1 MKEMETNEF
10 KCQQCH
16 QIIKL
21 DESMR
26 FLNEHDI
33 AELTL
38 PIQNPVELDIAEHAD
53 SFDKCVLQI
62 ANSDLQHGFTVVGDF
77 GPREKASLSHHMKG
91 VFLQLTSELFDL
103 MSSTSDVDHPLCQ
116 ECCDGL
122 LQLLENQPEQE
133 DLSAL
138 QEELEKL
145 ELEESRLLSELGN
158 LEARSTDLQTQL
170 SKDQIVKKELLEE
183 EKRLW
188 KESAEQER
196 QKMLAEDE
204 LRSLDVQLK
213 QEQILLEKL
222 KQTNALNAAFHIW
235 HDGHFGVI
243 NGLHLGRLPSV
254 PVEWSEI
261 NGAWG
266 QAALLLEALVRRFG
280 LKLTRYRIV
289 PMGSHSYME
298 DIVEKKELPL
308 YSSGGLKFFWDS
320 KFDGGMVAFLD
331 CLQHFQEH
339 VEKIALNYRFQL
351 PYRIDRGKLEDRPAK
366 QWYSIK

>member
-1 MKEMETNEF
+1 M
-10 KCQQCH
+10 
-16 QIIKL
+16 
-21 DESMR
+21 
-26 FLNEHDI
+26 
-33 AELTL
+33 
-38 PIQNPVELDIAEHAD
+38 
-53 SFDKCVLQI
+53 
-62 ANSDLQHGFTVVGDF
+62 
-77 GPREKASLSHHMKG
+77 
-91 VFLQLTSELFDL
+91 
-103 MSSTSDVDHPLCQ
+103 
-116 ECCDGL
+116 
-122 LQLLENQPEQE
+122 
-133 DLSAL
+133 
-138 QEELEKL
+138 
-145 ELEESRLLSELGN
+145 SELGN

-266 QAALLLEALVRRFG
+266 QAALLLEALVRRVG

-298 DIVEKKELPL
+298 VSD
-308 YSSGGLKFFWDS
+308 
-320 KFDGGMVAFLD
+320 
-331 CLQHFQEH
+331 
-339 VEKIALNYRFQL
+339 LNAVPSNSVNSL
-351 PYRIDRGKLEDRPAK
+351 SDVP
-366 QWYSIK
+366 